1 MKFKLLFLL
10 LAFGFLGY
18 SQLNQVDSKGR
29 KQGLWAKPY
38 EGVNVY
44 QYRGQFKNDKP
55 TGKFTYYYK
64 SSKVKAV
71 INHDENS
78 NRSVAYFY
86 HEAGTLMSYGI
97 YSNQLKDSVWVN
109 FGPSKRVSNTET
121 YKNGTLNGKK
131 IIFYVPTDINDKSRL
146 AAAVYNYVDDTLQ
159 GDFKELFENQTIM
172 RTGQYSKNKKVGMWI
187 SYHPNGK
194 RMMLTKYRKGQR
206 HGWCLAYDKKGIMS
220 NRQYYYYGQLL
231 EGEKRD
237 AKIAERKAKGVGP
250 YE

>member
-1 MKFKLLFLL
+1 
-10 LAFGFLGY
+10 
-18 SQLNQVDSKGR
+18 
-29 KQGLWAKPY
+29 
-38 EGVNVY
+38 
-44 QYRGQFKNDKP
+44 
-55 TGKFTYYYK
+55 
-64 SSKVKAV
+64 
-71 INHDENS
+71 
-78 NRSVAYFY
+78 
-86 HEAGTLMSYGI
+86 
-97 YSNQLKDSVWVN
+97 
-109 FGPSKRVSNTET
+109 
-121 YKNGTLNGKK
+121 
-131 IIFYVPTDINDKSRL
+131 
-146 AAAVYNYVDDTLQ
+146 
-159 GDFKELFENQTIM
+159 TIM